1 METAIGLVSGSSGA
15 VLSGG
20 SFQRVREFG
29 KEVDWSFLEF
39 FSTDCRKEER
49 RNDWVF
55 RLLSPEPI
63 CVHLEKFP
71 TCRVLFAV
79 EKKVFL
85 LMYESGFR
93 APTTG

>member
-1 METAIGLVSGSSGA
+1 MSGSSGA

-29 KEVDWSFLEF
+29 KEVDWSFLEVF
-39 FSTDCRKEER
+39 LDGLQEGRTEER
-49 RNDWVF
+49 LGLWA
-55 RLLSPEPI
+55 PEPI

-79 EKKVFL
+79 KKKVFL